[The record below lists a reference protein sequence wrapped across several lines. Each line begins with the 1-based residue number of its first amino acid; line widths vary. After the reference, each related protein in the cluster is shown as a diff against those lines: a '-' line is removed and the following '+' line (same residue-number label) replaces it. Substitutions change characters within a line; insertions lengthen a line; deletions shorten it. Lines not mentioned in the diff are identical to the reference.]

1 MDDCSSASSAMPTT
15 ASHVSGVTIHIPA
28 VPVIELT
35 LLVIAALLWRLLV
48 AVHAGLAMLHALQA
62 EKSPHSGVPSA
73 EKGSPPPPPHLSRQL
88 SRERLRGGTP
98 VPPPSPRGEG
108 EPNMLAD
115 ARPLRISAGHFGK
128 CLSGDADVDVALF
141 IAACQNYCKV
151 LALIGPFTLLSTR
164 EVISNMKKIEH
175 SFELAPVRYRSMREL
190 LEAEVAAGMHQP
202 GGVLVDPSAA
212 VGLLWAR
219 RGLTFWVHIFRELSR
234 IGRQR
239 QSGRISP
246 AEGPTPS
253 GRSTPRGGSPTGDV
267 SLKELVERGYAATLQ
282 PFNGWLSQN
291 SMSLALRAVPQEFPR
306 LAPTQLEMLEDLEAW
321 CDVVEQLVGRM
332 AAVQLELDLEDRRKS
347 I

>member
-1 MDDCSSASSAMPTT
+1 MDDCSSDSSAMPTT

-62 EKSPHSGVPSA
+62 EKIPHSGVPSA

-88 SRERLRGGTP
+88 SRERLRGGMP

-141 IAACQNYCKV
+141 IAACQACSHS
-151 LALIGPFTLLSTR
+151 AD

-202 GGVLVDPSAA
+202 GG
-212 VGLLWAR
+212 
-219 RGLTFWVHIFRELSR
+219 
-234 IGRQR
+234 
-239 QSGRISP
+239 
-246 AEGPTPS
+246 
-253 GRSTPRGGSPTGDV
+253 
-267 SLKELVERGYAATLQ
+267 
-282 PFNGWLSQN
+282 
-291 SMSLALRAVPQEFPR
+291 
-306 LAPTQLEMLEDLEAW
+306 
-321 CDVVEQLVGRM
+321 
-332 AAVQLELDLEDRRKS
+332 
-347 I
+347 

>member
-1 MDDCSSASSAMPTT
+1 MAEGAIEGSAALDDDCSSASSAMPTT

-62 EKSPHSGVPSA
+62 EKIPHSGVPSA

-141 IAACQNYCKV
+141 IAACQACSHS
-151 LALIGPFTLLSTR
+151 AD
-164 EVISNMKKIEH
+164 EVRAVAS
-175 SFELAPVRYRSMREL
+175 APPPRRLPPSEL
-190 LEAEVAAGMHQP
+190 LQGAGAHRA
-202 GGVLVDPSAA
+202 LHAA
-212 VGLLWAR
+212 VDAR
-219 RGLTFWVHIFRELSR
+219 
-234 IGRQR
+234 
-239 QSGRISP
+239 
-246 AEGPTPS
+246 
-253 GRSTPRGGSPTGDV
+253 GD
-267 SLKELVERGYAATLQ
+267 LQ
-282 PFNGWLSQN
+282 H
-291 SMSLALRAVPQEFPR
+291 E
-306 LAPTQLEMLEDLEAW
+306 ED
-321 CDVVEQLVGRM
+321 
-332 AAVQLELDLEDRRKS
+332 
-347 I
+347 